1 MNRVVDMIV
10 VGVDMVLAGM
20 VVDIVAEV
28 VDMDKKVVNRRVG
41 VMALVVA
48 NMLIF

>member
-20 VVDIVAEV
+20 VDDMVAEV
-28 VDMDKKVVNRRVG
+28 VDMDKQVVNRRVG

>member
-20 VVDIVAEV
+20 VVDMVAEV
-28 VDMDKKVVNRRVG
+28 VDMDKQVVNRRVG